1 MKCRPGDDPSSCQ
14 LCQRA
19 GLKCAFLP
27 TRKERSIAKKQE
39 LASGN
44 DAQNAH
50 AITGG
55 RRSTNSTSPWMSR
68 RSLSFSKTSE
78 QEDLRRLYSPDLLMK
93 GVDVF
98 FQHFYPDIFFS
109 LHEPSVRSSAQS
121 GTLKPLLATTILALT
136 ARFIPELVELHGSG
150 TAAGDY
156 FADPIRPILLMGADK
171 PSLEKIHGFLFL
183 SLHEWGSG
191 RGATAVSRCPCATPP
206 LYNTMFMKISSSIS
220 ALPSASGFYYGAS
233 ASRRRS
239 RRRSTSLSRRGRSS
253 WWRRRACARGGR

>member
-1 MKCRPGDDPSSCQ
+1 
-14 LCQRA
+14 
-19 GLKCAFLP
+19 
-27 TRKERSIAKKQE
+27 
-39 LASGN
+39 
-44 DAQNAH
+44 
-50 AITGG
+50 
-55 RRSTNSTSPWMSR
+55 
-68 RSLSFSKTSE
+68 
-78 QEDLRRLYSPDLLMK
+78 MK

-136 ARFIPELVELHGSG
+136 ARFIPELVQRHGSG

-191 RGATAVSRCPCATPP
+191 RGATAVSCPPCSIDFP
-206 LYNTMFMKISSSIS
+206 YNLIIVILTYISSSIL
-220 ALPSASGFYYGAS
+220 ALQSV
-233 ASRRRS
+233 
-239 RRRSTSLSRRGRSS
+239 
-253 WWRRRACARGGR
+253 